1 MVKVLGIILLVY
13 ALVTLYYGIII
24 KSYNIAASKKD
35 EKFELNIWEAFL
47 WPVYV
52 VVAFIANKRDN

>member
-1 MVKVLGIILLVY
+1 MVKVLGIVLLVY

-24 KSYNIAASKKD
+24 KSYNIEASKQD
-35 EKFELNIWEAFL
+35 EKFELHMWEAFL

-52 VVAFIANKRDN
+52 VVAFIVNRNDN

>member
-13 ALVTLYYGIII
+13 ALVTLYYGVII
-24 KSYNIAASKKD
+24 KSYNIEASQHGK
-35 EKFELNIWEAFL
+35 KFELHMWEAFL

-52 VVAFIANKRDN
+52 VVVFISNMCNN